1 MTSRQAPSDRL
12 KVWLVNHYAIP
23 ESAPGIT
30 RHATLARLMEE
41 NSDVDTVIVSGRGHY
56 WNVADARDDDAQ
68 RFSSVPVDVAPA
80 NGVRRVLNMLHF
92 AVRVVT
98 KALRTPKRERPDVV
112 LASSPHLFGGL
123 GGWVAARWFRV
134 PFALEVRDIWPMS
147 LVELLGLRPWHPLVV
162 VMAVLERFLYRR
174 ADVVFLVLPGSE
186 GHVRS
191 VAGPQVRTAT
201 VPNGVDVSTLPE
213 PGSPLS
219 LGGGP
224 VSVVYAGAHGV
235 PNALD
240 TLIDAWTIIE
250 QQPDAPDMRLRL
262 VGDGKE
268 KPALK
273 TLVAERGLRTVE
285 FEDPVP
291 KDVVRDRLRDADVL
305 VITWRDS
312 PLYANGI
319 SPNKLYDYMAAER
332 PVAIAVDTP
341 VNPVAEADGGISVPP
356 EDPPA
361 LARGLVDLARA
372 TPAERARLG
381 ANGAAYVREHH
392 DLAKVADRM
401 AQQLRASVERG
412 RR

>member
-1 MTSRQAPSDRL
+1 MTPRPESTDRL

-41 NSDVDTVIVSGRGHY
+41 HSGVDTVIVSGRGHY
-56 WNVADARDDDAQ
+56 WNVPDVRDDDAQ

-80 NGVRRVLNMLHF
+80 NGVRRVLNMVHF
-92 AVRVVT
+92 ALRVVT
-98 KALRTPKRERPDVV
+98 KGLRTRRRDRPDAV

-123 GGWVAARWFRV
+123 AGWVVARRFGV

-147 LVELLGLRPWHPLVV
+147 LVELLGLKQSHPLVV
-162 VMAVLERFLYRR
+162 VMSVMERFLYRR

-186 GHVRS
+186 AHVRS
-191 VAGPQVRTAT
+191 VAGRDVRTAT
-201 VPNGVDVSTLPE
+201 VPNGVDVTTLPD
-213 PGSPLS
+213 PGAPLS
-219 LGGGP
+219 LAGGP

-240 TLIDAWTIIE
+240 TLLDAWTAIE
-250 QQPDAPDMRLRL
+250 RQDDAPAMSLRL

-268 KPALK
+268 KPALQA
-273 TLVAERGLRTVE
+273 LVAQRGLRSVT

-291 KDVVRDRLRDADVL
+291 KDVVRDRLRDADIL

-312 PLYANGI
+312 PLYKNGI

-332 PVAIAVDTP
+332 PVVIAVDTP
-341 VNPVAEADGGISVPP
+341 VNPVAEADGGVSVPP
-356 EDPPA
+356 EDPDA

-372 TPAERARLG
+372 PAAERARLG

-392 DLAKVADRM
+392 DLVRVAGRM
-401 AQQLRASVERG
+401 AQELRGAVERG
-412 RR
+412 RG